1 MKVSELTKYG
11 LRLVSQDNGEDREIK
26 DFYTGDL
33 LSWVMGHVRGED
45 VCLLTV
51 LNSIN
56 VIAVA
61 TLVDL
66 ACIVFCEGVEP
77 HQDIIDKAN
86 DEGVMLFVSDDTT
99 FHTGLLLS
107 KN

>member
-1 MKVSELTKYG
+1 MKVRDLLDYG
-11 LRLVSQDNGEDREIK
+11 IKLINEPSDLDREIK

-45 VCLLTV
+45 ICLLTV

-77 HQDIIDKAN
+77 TEDLIKKAN
-86 DEGVMLFVSDDTT
+86 DEGVMLFVSNDTT
-99 FHTGLLLS
+99 FHTGLKLS
-107 KN
+107 K